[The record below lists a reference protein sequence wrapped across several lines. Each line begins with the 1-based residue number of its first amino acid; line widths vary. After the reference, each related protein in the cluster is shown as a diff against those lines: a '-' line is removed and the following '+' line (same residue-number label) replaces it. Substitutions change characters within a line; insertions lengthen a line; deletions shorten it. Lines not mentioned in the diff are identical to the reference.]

1 MEYNVMI
8 NPHNVRSS
16 IDKYM
21 LADGM
26 EPIVDL
32 EKSHGSW
39 LVDARDGKEYLDL
52 FSMFASMSVGYNH
65 PYVLEHSEMITKA
78 AVNKPTNSDIYST
91 QMAEFVD
98 TMGRIAQPD
107 YLPHSFYIEGGGL
120 AIENALKTAFDWKVR
135 KNLEKGN
142 GVLGSKIIHF
152 KECFHGRTGYT
163 LSLTDS
169 PDLRKT
175 LYFPRF
181 DWPRITNPK
190 ITFPISEHLDDI
202 LDAERTA
209 IIEIKEAFKQNKD
222 DIAGIIIEPI
232 QGEGGDNHFR
242 PEFFKE
248 LKILSLENEALLIYD
263 EVQTGIGITGKM
275 WAHQCLCKPECQSC
289 NGHCIDREPDIIG
302 FGKKT
307 QVCGIFVGKRI
318 EEVEN
323 NVFNESSRINS
334 TWGGNIVDMVRIS
347 LYLHIIENE
356 NLVER
361 AGTTGYYLVSKLN
374 IIQNE
379 FPGFVSNARGQGL
392 FAAFDLPDSDSR
404 DQLANL
410 ILEEGA
416 IVLGSG
422 VRSIRFRPHLNIT
435 EEEIDHGIEIIKR
448 SLLKM

>member
-1 MEYNVMI
+1 MI
-8 NPHNVRSS
+8 DPKNVRSS

-32 EKSHGSW
+32 ENSHGSW
-39 LVDARDGKEYLDL
+39 LVDSRNGKEYLDL
-52 FSMFASMSVGYNH
+52 FSMFASMPVGYNH
-65 PYVLEHSEMITKA
+65 PYVLEHLEMIAKA

-91 QMAEFVD
+91 QMADFVE

-135 KNLEKGN
+135 KNLKKGN
-142 GVLGSKIIHF
+142 NELGSKIIHF

-169 PDLRKT
+169 PDHRKT

-190 ITFPISEHLDDI
+190 IIFPISDHLDDI
-202 LDAERTA
+202 LGAERIA
-209 IIEIKEAFKQNKD
+209 IGEIKEAFHQNKD

-242 PEFFKE
+242 PEFFKQ
-248 LKILSLENEALLIYD
+248 LKTLSLENEALLIYD
-263 EVQTGIGITGKM
+263 EVQTGLGITGKM
-275 WAHQCLCKPECQSC
+275 WAHQCSCEPECHSC
-289 NGHCIDREPDIIG
+289 NGHCKDREPDIIG

-318 EEVEN
+318 DEVEN
-323 NVFNESSRINS
+323 NVFHESSRLNS
-334 TWGGNIVDMVRIS
+334 TWGGNIVDMVRVS
-347 LYLHIIENE
+347 LYLRIIENE
-356 NLVER
+356 NLVEH
-361 AGTTGYYLVSKLN
+361 AGNMGYYLLSKLKDV
-374 IIQNE
+374 QNE
-379 FPGFVSNARGQGL
+379 FHGLVSNARGQGL
-392 FAAFDLPDSDSR
+392 FSAFDLPDNESR
-404 DQLANL
+404 DKLAEL
-410 ILEEGA
+410 IFEEGV
-416 IVLGSG
+416 IILGSG
-422 VRSIRFRPHLNIT
+422 VQSIRFRPHLNIT
-435 EEEIDHGIEIIKR
+435 EDEINQGIEIIKR
-448 SLLKM
+448 ALRRM

>member
-1 MEYNVMI
+1 MELNTMI

-16 IDKYM
+16 IAKYM

-26 EPIVDL
+26 DPIIDL

-52 FSMFASMSVGYNH
+52 FSMFASMPVGYNH
-65 PYVLEHSEMITKA
+65 SYILEHSEILTKA
-78 AVNKPTNSDIYST
+78 ALNKPTNSDIYST
-91 QMAEFVD
+91 QMAHFVD
-98 TMGRIAQPD
+98 TMGRIAQPE

-135 KNLEKGN
+135 KNMEKGN
-142 GVLGSKIIHF
+142 GILGSKIIHF
-152 KECFHGRTGYT
+152 KDCFHGRTGYT

-169 PDLRKT
+169 PDPRKT

-190 ITFPISEHLDDI
+190 ITFPISDHLDDI
-202 LDAERTA
+202 VDSERIA
-209 IIEIKEAFKQNKD
+209 ISEIKDAFQQNKN

-242 PEFFKE
+242 HEFFKE
-248 LKILSLENEALLIYD
+248 LKTLSLENEALLIYD
-263 EVQTGIGITGKM
+263 EVQTGIGITGRM
-275 WAHQCLCKPECQSC
+275 WAHQHLCKPECHAC
-289 NGHCIDREPDIIG
+289 DNHCKDREPDIIG

-323 NVFNESSRINS
+323 NVFKESSRLNS

-347 LYLHIIENE
+347 LYLDIIENE
-356 NLVER
+356 NLVDHAHN
-361 AGTTGYYLVSKLN
+361 AGNYLKSKIN
-374 IIQNE
+374 DIQNE
-379 FPGFVSNARGQGL
+379 FPGLVSNTRGQGL
-392 FAAFDLPDSDSR
+392 FSAFDLPDSDSR
-404 DQLANL
+404 DKLAN
-410 ILEEGA
+410 IIMNEGA

-422 VRSIRFRPHLNIT
+422 IQSIRFRPHLNIT
-435 EEEIDHGIEIIKR
+435 KNEIDHGIEIIKR
-448 SLLKM
+448 SLHRM